1 MIELTDVLAII
12 RNPVLFI
19 KPIMMNPWLVY
30 PVLWAIVGFESC
42 FVLFAW
48 LPAETTMFLAGSLAA
63 HQEIPIQLWW
73 LWLGY
78 LPVVYLGWRFKFRRG
93 LAHNTRNRR
102 MDDTVDFFNQHAK
115 LAMLFGRYIPVLGIF
130 IPLIAGE
137 SRYDQATFQR
147 QNIIGAL
154 IWVLGST
161 LIGYYL
167 GSIPFFQQHF
177 SVLIAGI
184 IVVPAGIYYAV
195 TYLNSLFHHLRR

>member
-1 MIELTDVLAII
+1 M
-12 RNPVLFI
+12 
-19 KPIMMNPWLVY
+19 
-30 PVLWAIVGFESC
+30 
-42 FVLFAW
+42 
-48 LPAETTMFLAGSLAA
+48 
-63 HQEIPIQLWW
+63 
-73 LWLGY
+73 
-78 LPVVYLGWRFKFRRG
+78 VYLGWRFKFRRG
-93 LAHNTRNRR
+93 LARNTRNSR

-137 SRYDQATFQR
+137 SRYDQAIFQR
-147 QNIIGAL
+147 ENIIGTL
-154 IWVLGST
+154 IWVFGST

>member
-1 MIELTDVLAII
+1 
-12 RNPVLFI
+12 
-19 KPIMMNPWLVY
+19 
-30 PVLWAIVGFESC
+30 
-42 FVLFAW
+42 
-48 LPAETTMFLAGSLAA
+48 
-63 HQEIPIQLWW
+63 
-73 LWLGY
+73 
-78 LPVVYLGWRFKFRRG
+78 
-93 LAHNTRNRR
+93 
-102 MDDTVDFFNQHAK
+102 FFNQHAK

-147 QNIIGAL
+147 ENIIGTL

-184 IVVPAGIYYAV
+184 IVVPAGVYYAV